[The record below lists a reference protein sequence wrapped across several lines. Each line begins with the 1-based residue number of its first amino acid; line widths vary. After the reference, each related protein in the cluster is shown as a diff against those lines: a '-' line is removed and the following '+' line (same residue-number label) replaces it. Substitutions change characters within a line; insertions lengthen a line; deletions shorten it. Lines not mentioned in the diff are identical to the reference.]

1 MASASD
7 PDDLRTRYRRTKG
20 APVTTGDH
28 VPDGKVTA
36 FWSSRALDGDHS
48 IAGGDHILLNGEEDL
63 SDLPNRP
70 LPCGG
75 DPVGLERKGPSPVG
89 RLPADCLRAAPSGL
103 RAGLEA
109 AFCPRED
116 GQFVLVLLDEIAER
130 KHHAWLVGG
139 SVRDLLSPGSAGP
152 VKDFD
157 LAGTIGPYCL
167 DQAMSRL
174 LRRSGRGNYIRRLSS
189 QNILSVAPPGEDSPR
204 LVEYKPLARPGHR
217 PRVWGGGLR
226 EDATTRDLT
235 FNALYYD
242 WQLDVL
248 ADPCGEGQAD
258 LDSRVMRTPYEG
270 TDVVELARILLRC
283 VKFQL
288 RYLDF
293 DVSPMV
299 KIFEENLPA
308 DLDTISKCDWNQLAG
323 MYQRTIPP
331 ELAGRD
337 RADEMAVVAEFGP
350 KATRLLQV
358 IKAKA
363 GNEERAEA

>member
-7 PDDLRTRYRRTKG
+7 PNDLRTRYRRTKS

-28 VPDGKVTA
+28 VPDGRVTA
-36 FWSSRALDGDHS
+36 FWSSRARDGDHS
-48 IAGGDHILLNGEEDL
+48 IAGGDHILLNGEEEL

-70 LPCGG
+70 LPYDG
-75 DPVGLERKGPSPVG
+75 DPVGLDRKGPSPVAG
-89 RLPADCLRAAPSGL
+89 LPADRLRAAPSGL
-103 RAGLEA
+103 RAGVEA
-109 AFCPRED
+109 AFGPRED
-116 GQFVLVLLDEIAER
+116 GQFVLVLLDEIAVR

-139 SVRDLLSPGSAGP
+139 SVRDLLSPGSVGP

-167 DQAMSRL
+167 DLAMSRL
-174 LRRSGRGNYIRRLSS
+174 LRRSGRGNYIRRLSPR
-189 QNILSVAPPGEDSPR
+189 NISSVAPPGEDTPR
-204 LVEYKPLARPGHR
+204 LVEYKPLARPGLK
-217 PRVWGGGLR
+217 PCVWGGGLR

-242 WQLDVL
+242 WHLDVL

-258 LDSRVMRTPYEG
+258 LDKRVMRTPYEG

-293 DVSPMV
+293 DVSLMV
-299 KIFEENLPA
+299 KLFEENLPV
-308 DLDTISKCDWNQLAG
+308 DLSAISKCDWNQLAG

-337 RADEMAVVAEFGP
+337 RADEMTVAAEFGP
-350 KATRLLQV
+350 KATRLMQV